1 MKGKQMTKKTVE
13 TIAYKIP
20 TDGKI
25 KIVDREID
33 LLPMPFEYE
42 KRFLNLIGE
51 LLNKTIKANTPDED
65 PNISTV
71 LTSIRDLLTDSL
83 SFEWLE
89 ILPDLVKIIADSYQL
104 GFTRETIKDKMSIP
118 QMIEAIVCQFDCD
131 RTSSEIASAFFLR
144 ITKKI
149 PSIDQLTTLLA
160 VINSI
165 VSSQNIPSS
174 SDLQNDTE
182 PPREN

>member
-1 MKGKQMTKKTVE
+1 MTKKTLE

-25 KIVDREID
+25 KIVDREVD

-42 KRFLNLIGE
+42 KRFLHLIGE
-51 LLNKTIKANTPDED
+51 LLNKTIKAKAPDGG
-65 PNISTV
+65 PNLSTV
-71 LTSIRDLLTDSL
+71 LSSLRDLLTDSL

-89 ILPDLVKIIADSYQL
+89 ILPDLVKIIADAYQL

-118 QMIEAIVCQFDCD
+118 QMIEAIVCQFECD
-131 RTSSEIASAFFLR
+131 RTSSEIASNFFQR

-149 PSIDQLTTLLA
+149 PNIDQFTTLLA

-165 VSSQNIPSS
+165 VSSQNTPSS
-174 SDLQNDTE
+174 SDLPSDTE
-182 PPREN
+182 PPRDA